1 MHLHIAV
8 IKNFDRHVTQ
18 TLCQNYSRQFQ
29 DFRALESLG
38 ISSCMCGVSEFNVGQ
53 IQRRETIL
61 ASDSSSEFPRSNAS
75 LMVSWLV
82 KNRLTLVQ
90 LKTLNSFMCFSQ
102 VQNCYPE
109 AFYKCSNNLFAW
121 SKILENGLYSGGVRR
136 KRSMAALMDFAIR
149 AIFLPRRRVK
159 KLQTNIQFFL

>member
-1 MHLHIAV
+1 MPKLFSAV
-8 IKNFDRHVTQ
+8 SGFPCFGKPWHFELYVWSIRVQCWPD
-18 TLCQNYSRQFQ
+18 S
-29 DFRALESLG
+29 ESG
-38 ISSCMCGVSEFNVGQ
+38 
-53 IQRRETIL
+53 RETIL
-61 ASDSSSEFPRSNAS
+61 ASDSSSEFPRSKAS

-90 LKTLNSFMCFSQ
+90 LKTLNSFMSFSQ

-136 KRSMAALMDFAIR
+136 KRSMAALMDLAIR